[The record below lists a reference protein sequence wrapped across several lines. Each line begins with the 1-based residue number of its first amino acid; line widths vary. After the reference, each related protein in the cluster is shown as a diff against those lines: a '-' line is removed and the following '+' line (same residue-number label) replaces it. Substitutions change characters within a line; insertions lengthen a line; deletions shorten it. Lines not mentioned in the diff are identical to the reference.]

1 MSDSPYVP
9 VSCAL
14 HSELELAALRRR
26 PITLR
31 LRDGSSRRGTIAD
44 VWTEGGREWLRL
56 HGAGAEEILDLTMVE
71 RVDAV
76 EN

>member
-44 VWTEGGREWLRL
+44 VWTEAGREWLRL